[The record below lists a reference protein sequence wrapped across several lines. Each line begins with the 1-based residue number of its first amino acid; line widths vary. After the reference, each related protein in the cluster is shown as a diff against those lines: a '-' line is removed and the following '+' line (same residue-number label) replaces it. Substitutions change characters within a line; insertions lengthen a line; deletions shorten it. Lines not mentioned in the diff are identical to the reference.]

1 MLSCIR
7 QSVGEETDV
16 SNEHV
21 VAAALKDVRNDSAI
35 AIEVDAIDW
44 KWLAELVVVSSGC
57 VAEG

>member
-1 MLSCIR
+1 MSCIR

-35 AIEVDAIDW
+35 AIEVDAI
-44 KWLAELVVVSSGC
+44 ELEVVSGAGGSELGLC
-57 VAEG
+57 C

>member
-1 MLSCIR
+1 MSCIR

-35 AIEVDAIDW
+35 AIELDAI
-44 KWLAELVVVSSGC
+44 ELEVVSGAGGSELGLC
-57 VAEG
+57 C

>member
-7 QSVGEETDV
+7 QSVGEEADV

-35 AIEVDAIDW
+35 AIEVDAI
-44 KWLAELVVVSSGC
+44 ELEVVSGAGGSELGLC
-57 VAEG
+57 C